1 MEKLTVK
8 RYVDRLQSRG
18 QYTFLKKE
26 VQKNIDSSNSAIT
39 LALNRLSQKNR
50 IVMIR
55 QGFYIIIPLEYAQAG
70 ILPPEWFIQPL
81 MEYAGQPYYVG
92 LLSAAAIHGA
102 SHQQPQEFQVCTNR
116 PLRTIRKKGLRIK
129 FFKKSN
135 MNWQEGQIQVKTEN
149 GYMNASDPETTAIDL
164 VRYLRSCGGLNHVAT
179 VLSELSEKITP
190 GKLVEAA
197 QREKSLVYLQRL
209 GFILDQANAPR
220 LSSKLHHWLERQ
232 KTLKMPLDPNRSWK
246 DSSLNKKWNIFN
258 NTTLEM
264 DVI

>member
-81 MEYAGQPYYVG
+81 MEYAGQPRKMCTVQDFVTLCDLNVG
-92 LLSAAAIHGA
+92 WCRAK
-102 SHQQPQEFQVCTNR
+102 E
-116 PLRTIRKKGLRIK
+116 KRI
-129 FFKKSN
+129 N
-135 MNWQEGQIQVKTEN
+135 
-149 GYMNASDPETTAIDL
+149 DL
-164 VRYLRSCGGLNHVAT
+164 G
-179 VLSELSEKITP
+179 
-190 GKLVEAA
+190 
-197 QREKSLVYLQRL
+197 
-209 GFILDQANAPR
+209 
-220 LSSKLHHWLERQ
+220 HHIVNLCR
-232 KTLKMPLDPNRSWK
+232 M
-246 DSSLNKKWNIFN
+246 I
-258 NTTLEM
+258 
-264 DVI
+264 